1 MSSAPALSSAKP
13 APSPASDT
21 RQLSDLHGIGRAMLR
36 DFDLLGVR
44 SVAQLARC
52 DGDELYHRLSKI
64 MNTRMDPCVHDVFV
78 CAVEQARNPKL
89 ARDKCDWWYWSSIR
103 KKSGIKL

>member
-1 MSSAPALSSAKP
+1 MPAAPAAYLE
-13 APSPASDT
+13 T
-21 RQLSDLHGIGRAMLR
+21 RQLSDLHGIGSAMLK

-44 SVAQLARC
+44 SVSQLAKC
-52 DGDELYHRLSKI
+52 DGGELYHRFCKLT
-64 MNTRMDPCVHDVFV
+64 NTRQDPCVHDTFV

-89 ARDKCDWWYWSSIR
+89 PREKCDWWYWSRVR

>member
-1 MSSAPALSSAKP
+1 MPVQAE
-13 APSPASDT
+13 
-21 RQLSDLHGIGRAMLR
+21 RQLSDLRGIGRAMLK

-52 DGDELYHRLSKI
+52 DGDELYHRLNKLT
-64 MNTRMDPCVHDVFV
+64 NTRMDPCVHDVFV
-78 CAVEQARNPKL
+78 CAVEQARNPNL
-89 ARDKCDWWYWSSIR
+89 PPEKCDWWYWSRIR

>member
-1 MSSAPALSSAKP
+1 MPAARALSSPKA
-13 APSPASDT
+13 DT
-21 RQLSDLHGIGRAMLR
+21 RQLSDLHGIGRAMLK

-44 SVAQLARC
+44 SVSQLARC

-64 MNTRMDPCVHDVFV
+64 TNTRMDPCVHDTFV
-78 CAVEQARNPKL
+78 CAVEQARNPDL
-89 ARDKCDWWYWSSIR
+89 PREKCDWWYWSSIR